1 MGKFL
6 TLHLYILYGLVHI
19 ITAQQHQPRD
29 RSGQWRQRIQWQ
41 NNGQVYSL
49 LSTGSEYQAPVQ
61 SRAQSRVYL
70 SSRTDAGRLSGSGR
84 TPVTGTG
91 ASSAGRQQANF
102 VSSPGANSPRRENRA
117 NIVAANSR
125 VPGARIQTVT
135 SQRQTLSGPPGA
147 RRYVPEYT
155 YRTNFSTPGVLPDL
169 SGSGVPR
176 RGDNAAVEDNSARGA
191 SYSSGVDNQENAF
204 LPAES
209 VPVALEDPNSFPSP
223 GSTPQRLPSQSTAAG
238 APGLSAN
245 REDMPV
251 DETAI
256 NDDMVNDDPR
266 NPLKN
271 HRNNIFYNA
280 YPSRTVPRTRR
291 PPGTGY
297 GTRYFHNGMPE
308 DLKHYLISNS
318 TAWVKTLF
326 RSYLRR

>member
-1 MGKFL
+1 MAKFVRL
-6 TLHLYILYGLVHI
+6 LLYVLYGLVHV

-49 LSTGSEYQAPVQ
+49 LSTGSEYQTPVQ

-70 SSRTDAGRLSGSGR
+70 SSRTDAGRVSGSGR
-84 TPVTGTG
+84 TPVAGTG

-102 VSSPGANSPRRENRA
+102 VSSPGANSPRRESRPNM
-117 NIVAANSR
+117 VAANSR
-125 VPGARIQTVT
+125 VPGARIQTVP
-135 SQRQTLSGPPGA
+135 SQRQTLTGPPGA

-155 YRTNFSTPGVLPDL
+155 YRTNFSTHGILPDF

-176 RGDNAAVEDNSARGA
+176 RGGNPTVEDNSARGT
-191 SYSSGVDNQENAF
+191 SYSAVDNQENAF

-209 VPVALEDPNSFPSP
+209 VPVAIEDPNAFPSP
-223 GSTPQRLPSQSTAAG
+223 DSTPQRLPSQSTAAG
-238 APGLSAN
+238 ASGLSAN
-245 REDMPV
+245 REEMPV
-251 DETAI
+251 DETAA

-297 GTRYFHNGMPE
+297 GTRYFHNGMRE
-308 DLKHYLISNS
+308 DSKHYLTSNNI
-318 TAWVKTLF
+318 T
-326 RSYLRR
+326 